1 MKKKGNP
8 NLRISESISVKID
21 ELRTLH
27 DEHNAGSG
35 FCWPN
40 FVRDAFIKK
49 NHS

>member
-35 FCWPN
+35 CCWPN
-40 FVRDAFIKK
+40 FVTDFK
-49 NHS
+49 